1 MIYLDLK
8 NLFLDIDH
16 LKCLFFDH
24 DDIYFSGVID
34 GKNGFV
40 IYNRHKNSMV
50 KIIYQRST
58 PRELINVIHT
68 VKDTYFVIR
77 EISSYKSYIYH
88 IYLLEQNNQL
98 KWIQKVSAY
107 DFMPLEK
114 GYALIKLR
122 ENESRVYL
130 YSVEKDRLFLLK
142 GCSCEGRLEEQW
154 HFCRFPEP
162 YLISC
167 VNTDCLTD
175 QILKYNEFGELS
187 DSKSRLM
194 AYDFKQVVS
203 AINEDNDFKGVDLLS
218 IKNHI
223 GLRFL
228 NCCEDRFHYLF
239 YNFKTKQVAI
249 YSVML
254 RESLMNSRIE
264 YCFSMDD
271 KNLKSQL
278 RIQQDP
284 LALFVRNQY
293 DYHVY
298 YPEEYKQ
305 YVEDPR
311 AMITSEGIIFR
322 HRNTYYLKKNS
333 MELEKIALGERIFI
347 HQDILLVY

>member
-8 NLFLDIDH
+8 NLFLDIEH
-16 LKCLFFDH
+16 LKCLFFDL

-34 GKNGFV
+34 GKNVFV
-40 IYNRHKNSMV
+40 IYNRNKNSMV

-58 PRELINVIHT
+58 PRELINVIHMGT
-68 VKDTYFVIR
+68 NRYFVIR

-88 IYLLEQNNQL
+88 IYLLQQNNQL
-98 KWIQKVSAY
+98 KWIQKITAY

-114 GYALIKLR
+114 GYALIKL
-122 ENESRVYL
+122 NESRVYL

-154 HFCRFPEP
+154 YFCRFPQP

-175 QILKYNEFGELS
+175 QVLKYNEFGELS
-187 DSKSRLM
+187 DSKSRLRV
-194 AYDFKQVVS
+194 YDFSQVLYS
-203 AINEDNDFKGVDLLS
+203 INEDKELKGVDLLS

-228 NCCEDRFHYLF
+228 NCRDDGFHYLF

-254 RESLMNSRIE
+254 RECSMDSRIE
-264 YCFSMDD
+264 YCFSVDD
-271 KNLKSQL
+271 KTLKSEL
-278 RIQQDP
+278 RIQKDP
-284 LALFVRNQY
+284 LALFVRNYY

-298 YPEEYKQ
+298 YPQEYKQ

-311 AMITSEGIIFR
+311 ATIISEGIIFR
-322 HRNTYYLKKNS
+322 HHNTYYLKTNRMK
-333 MELEKIALGERIFI
+333 LEKIDLGDRIFI